1 MADHQPTLYPVNSQ
15 EQLITSSSKD
25 PSDADWIVMDDLSGQ
40 MDDQKNVSQREEEVP
55 DTGDIPPTPLASS
68 TPTATTRGTEDELLG
83 DNSDTQFRVY
93 KRRWFG
99 LTQLVLLNIVVS
111 WDVSYDFCCIV
122 WRTNRL
128 TCKSNEVADLRAC
141 LNHFCSIL

>member
-1 MADHQPTLYPVNSQ
+1 MADHQPTLHPVHSQ
-15 EQLITSSSKD
+15 EQLITTSSED

-40 MDDQKNVSQREEEVP
+40 MDDQKNVTQREEVVA
-55 DTGDIPPTPLASS
+55 DTGDISPAPLASS

-99 LTQLVLLNIVVS
+99 LIQLVLLNIVVS
-111 WDVSYDFCCIV
+111 WDVSYVFCCIV
-122 WRTNRL
+122 LSRNVLVWRTN
-128 TCKSNEVADLRAC
+128 
-141 LNHFCSIL
+141 